1 MAVLVLCSAT
11 GSPGVTTTALGLA
24 LGWPRD
30 VLLADCDRDP
40 SQAVQAGYL
49 RGMDHG
55 GRGLMARW
63 PRSTAR
69 ARLWPRRSGAR
80 RSPSRVEDTRR
91 RFLPGFASAGASRL
105 FEHVWG
111 ALGEAFESLDEG
123 GTDVLV
129 DAGRVSPHGSPLGL
143 LTVAD
148 AVLLTTRTGLRALAG
163 VRIHRR
169 SRTRCARFPSARDVG
184 LVVVGPGR
192 PYGSGEIAVAQFGVP
207 CWAEVGWDPRS
218 AGVLSDGDPEPR
230 RFRDSSFLGGF
241 RSEAKSIADRAG
253 APGRP
258 SRTSERCR
266 HERPR
271 AATAVRCPR
280 PPRAGRSARLPA
292 VAPVGPRGGAAP
304 PGADRARGRR
314 RGLAPRQ
321 VLN

>member
-55 GRGLMARW
+55 GRGLMALAQVHREGAALATEVW
-63 PRSTAR
+63 RQALPLT
-69 ARLWPRRSGAR
+69 SG
-80 RSPSRVEDTRR
+80 EDTRR

-129 DAGRVSPHGSPLGL
+129 DAGRVSPHGLPLGL

-163 VRIHRR
+163 VRIHLSTLADQVR
-169 SRTRCARFPSARDVG
+169 ALPSARDVG

-192 PYGSGEIAVAQFGVP
+192 PYGSGEIAAQFGVP

-241 RSEAKSIADRAG
+241 RSEAKSIADR
-253 APGRP
+253 
-258 SRTSERCR
+258 
-266 HERPR
+266 
-271 AATAVRCPR
+271 
-280 PPRAGRSARLPA
+280 
-292 VAPVGPRGGAAP
+292 VG
-304 PGADRARGRR
+304 RARQAIAQIG
-314 RGLAPRQ
+314 AVPA
-321 VLN
+321 

>member
-55 GRGLMARW
+55 GRGLMALAQVHREGAALATEVW
-63 PRSTAR
+63 RQALPLT
-69 ARLWPRRSGAR
+69 SG
-80 RSPSRVEDTRR
+80 EDTRR

-129 DAGRVSPHGSPLGL
+129 DAGRVSPHGLPLGL

-163 VRIHRR
+163 VRIHLSMLADQVR
-169 SRTRCARFPSARDVG
+169 ALPSARDVG
-184 LVVVGPGR
+184 LVVVG
-192 PYGSGEIAVAQFGVP
+192 SGEIAAQFGVP

-241 RSEAKSIADRAG
+241 RSEAKSIADR
-253 APGRP
+253 
-258 SRTSERCR
+258 
-266 HERPR
+266 
-271 AATAVRCPR
+271 
-280 PPRAGRSARLPA
+280 
-292 VAPVGPRGGAAP
+292 VG
-304 PGADRARGRR
+304 RARQAIADLG
-314 RGLAPRQ
+314 AVPA
-321 VLN
+321 